1 MIFESFIHGNGR
13 NPVMKELMEV
23 GRKSGLKDS
32 IASRRCPPC
41 CRSARQGGQTAFG
54 EGSLFLEIYF
64 SLHLIP

>member
-32 IASRRCPPC
+32 IASRRCPPAAG
-41 CRSARQGGQTAFG
+41 RRGREVQTSFG
-54 EGSLFLEIYF
+54 EGSFFRKFIFLCI
-64 SLHLIP
+64 

>member
-32 IASRRCPPC
+32 IPALIPPAAGRRG
-41 CRSARQGGQTAFG
+41 REVQTSFG
-54 EGSLFLEIYF
+54 EGSFF
-64 SLHLIP
+64 